1 MLRLNFLF
9 QDGMILPPDTGIPV
23 WGSTAPEAQIEV
35 SVAGKTA
42 FTKADA
48 SGEFVAGLPGMSAGG
63 PYELVVRDLTNERK
77 IIIGNTIAK
86 NVMVKWGSGHSA
98 TASI

>member
-63 PYELVVRDLTNERK
+63 HMNWWSETLPMREKLLSET
-77 IIIGNTIAK
+77 
-86 NVMVKWGSGHSA
+86 
-98 TASI
+98 